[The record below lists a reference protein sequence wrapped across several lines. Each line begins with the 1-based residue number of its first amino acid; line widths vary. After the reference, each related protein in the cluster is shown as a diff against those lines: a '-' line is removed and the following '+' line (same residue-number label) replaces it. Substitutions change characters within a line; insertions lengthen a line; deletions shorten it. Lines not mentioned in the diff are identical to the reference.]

1 MIKTEA
7 ILPFVE
13 SINIKKSLYINAFDK
28 KDLAAITKATKIL
41 EKIED
46 IIMLDIKHLSFN
58 TKYTI
63 SNWSRLEIL
72 LIFNRFQFIKFNNC
86 KKK

>member
-1 MIKTEA
+1 MIKIKA
-7 ILPFVE
+7 ILLFVK
-13 SINIKKSLYINAFDK
+13 SINIKKSLYINAFNK
-28 KDLAAITKATKIL
+28 KDLAAIIKATKIL

-46 IIMLDIKHLSFN
+46 IIMLDIKHLSSN
-58 TKYTI
+58 IKYTT

-72 LIFNRFQFIKFNNC
+72 LIFNRFQFIEFNNS